1 MTDKEIIIDGV
12 DVSQCVYRMKDEYN
26 TCCCTSTKENEGEER
41 ITAYYGCKYNHNCH
55 YKQLKR
61 KEQECEE
68 YKQALDEIEQ
78 AISNFPSKGIQDIPQ
93 TQIECTQYFLSVSET
108 KLQKILD
115 IINKAKRADK

>member
-61 KEQECEE
+61 KEQECE
-68 YKQALDEIEQ
+68 KLKRVLAK
-78 AISNFPSKGIQDIPQ
+78 ISDIAELFCN
-93 TQIECTQYFLSVSET
+93 TY
-108 KLQKILD
+108 
-115 IINKAKRADK
+115 

>member
-61 KEQECEE
+61 KEQEC
-68 YKQALDEIEQ
+68 YKH
-78 AISNFPSKGIQDIPQ
+78 
-93 TQIECTQYFLSVSET
+93 
-108 KLQKILD
+108 KLTLD
-115 IINKAKRADK
+115 IIEEYCMQCNLRWDFTAQLILNTINKLKDN